1 MKRNKYSSLLIA
13 LTAFTAVSSSSSFAF
28 DASKVIKKDTPAGQV
43 FQFFFKFKEDGKSEE
58 AVEVL
63 KYAAENGNSAA
74 QWKLARI
81 YQTGD
86 GVQQNSLEAF
96 AIFQKIANQSS
107 YAIPNTPSWQ
117 YGAEAFVALGNYYK
131 IGIPNT
137 VIKADESKARVMY
150 TTAAMIYRHPDAQFE
165 LGRLQINNDKVYG
178 QARSGIRN
186 LSLAYEKG
194 HVGAEALLGYLIFE
208 GEHTNFDPVRG
219 LFMLGN
225 AKRRASARD
234 LEWINQIYD
243 EAYSLARPDDRTQAV
258 EKLITSSNSLQ

>member
-1 MKRNKYSSLLIA
+1 MKPRKYSHLLIA
-13 LTAFTAVSSSSSFAF
+13 LAALTVVSASPSFAF
-28 DASKVIKKDTPAGQV
+28 DASKVIKKDTPANQI

-81 YQTGD
+81 YQVGD

-96 AIFQKIANQSS
+96 KIFQKIANQSS
-107 YAIPNTPSWQ
+107 YAIPNTPTWQ
-117 YGAEAFVALGNYYK
+117 YGADAFVALGNYYRQ
-131 IGIPNT
+131 GIPDT
-137 VIKADESKARVMY
+137 IIKPDEAKARVMY
-150 TTAAMIYRHPDAQFE
+150 TTAAMIYRHPAAQFE
-165 LGRLQINNDKVYG
+165 LGRLQINNDKIYG
-178 QARSGIRN
+178 QARSGVRN

-208 GEHTNFDPVRG
+208 GAHTSYDPVRG

-225 AKRRASARD
+225 AKRRASAND
-234 LEWINQIYD
+234 LEWINQLYD
-243 EAYSLARPDDRTQAV
+243 EAYSLARPDDRAEAV
-258 EKLITSSNSLQ
+258 QQIMASSNSLQ

>member
-1 MKRNKYSSLLIA
+1 MA
-13 LTAFTAVSSSSSFAF
+13 LTAFSVFNSLPSHAF
-28 DASKVIKKDTPAGQV
+28 DASKVIQADTPASKI
-43 FQFFFKFKEDGKSEE
+43 FQFFFKFREDGKSEE

-96 AIFQKIANQSS
+96 NIFQKIANQSS
-107 YAIPNTPSWQ
+107 YAIPNTPNWH
-117 YGAEAFVALGNYYK
+117 YGADAFVALGNYYRN
-131 IGIPNT
+131 GIPNT
-137 VIKADESKARVMY
+137 IIKADESKARVMY
-150 TTAAMIYRHPDAQFE
+150 TTAAMIYRHPEAQFE
-165 LGRLQINNDKVYG
+165 LGRLQIKNDKVYG
-178 QARSGIRN
+178 QGRSGIRN

-194 HVGAEALLGYLIFE
+194 HVGAEALLGYSIFE
-208 GEHTNFDPVRG
+208 GVNTKYDPVRG

-225 AKRRASARD
+225 AKRRASERD

-243 EAYSLARPDDRTQAV
+243 EAYSLAKPDDRRQAV
-258 EKLITSSNSLQ
+258 EKLQASSNSLE